1 MRLRFLPLVCSF
13 ALTLAACGS
22 TQESP
27 SVVDSSPGFSQESRQ
42 VNVLFDAYTQGR
54 QPGCAVA
61 VVDEGKVV
69 HKAAY
74 GHASLDHSVPLNA
87 DSMFRVAS
95 LSKQFTAAAL
105 ALAAEDGLV
114 DLDAPIGRYLPN
126 LHPRTRQIPLRFFLT
141 HTAGF
146 AGFEESLQPHVK
158 GITGE
163 PVTFGTGDYLTP
175 DELYELSRLTAP
187 MSDPGERF
195 TYSNMSYFWLGR
207 VIERVT
213 DEPLRQY
220 IARKLLVPAGMRRSF
235 ISDNADEVIPD
246 RATAYSPLEKSPDG
260 SAFERSETNLDWV
273 GANALVTSLNEFL
286 LWDEQFRKPTI
297 GPDPQ
302 AFRDLLVSRQADLE
316 NDKPDGAG
324 YAFGLYVKDNDT
336 YGPSVYHR
344 GSWAAYRSIYK
355 RYLRE
360 DFAYFI
366 FCNRSDVDRE
376 QISQAIE
383 DIYLGSRS

>member
-1 MRLRFLPLVCSF
+1 MRLALLPAIWGIPLLF
-13 ALTLAACGS
+13 AACQS
-22 TQESP
+22 IQDSP
-27 SVVDSSPGFSQESRQ
+27 ATVKSSPGYSQQSRQ
-42 VNVLFDAYTQGR
+42 VNLLFETYKRGQ

-61 VVDEGKVV
+61 VVDDGKVV

-74 GHASLDHSVPLNA
+74 GYASLDHAIPLNT

-114 DLDAPIGRYLPN
+114 DLEAPIGRYLPN
-126 LHPRTRQIPLRFFLT
+126 LQARTRQIPLRFFLT

-158 GITGE
+158 GINGR
-163 PVTFGTGDYLTP
+163 PVTFGTGDILTA
-175 DELYELSRLTAP
+175 DELYELSKQTAP
-187 MSDPGERF
+187 NSKPGEQF

-220 IARKLLVPAGMRRSF
+220 VSRKLLMPAGMRRSF
-235 ISDNADEVIPD
+235 ISDNADEVFAE
-246 RATAYSPLEKSPDG
+246 RTTAYSPLEN
-260 SAFERSETNLDWV
+260 SAGEYDFERSETNVDWV
-273 GANALVTSLNEFL
+273 GANALVTSINEFL
-286 LWDEQFRKPTI
+286 LWDEQFRNPTL
-297 GPDPQ
+297 GRAPAALRAQ
-302 AFRDLLVSRQADLE
+302 LVSRQADL
-316 NDKPDGAG
+316 DKDDPESAG
-324 YAFGLYVKDNDT
+324 YAFGLYVKDKDT
-336 YGPSVYHR
+336 YGRSAYHR
-344 GSWAAYRSIYK
+344 GSWAGYRAIYK
-355 RYLRE
+355 RYLDR
-360 DFAYFI
+360 DFAYFV

-383 DIYLGSRS
+383 DIYLRSSF